1 LAKDIRIKSL
11 EDLVIKLGYDSKD
24 VKSTKEIVRRKNV
37 DIVALRKQIKLPSLE
52 DPQAKEFGE
61 IEK

>member
-24 VKSTKEIVRRKNV
+24 VKSMKEIVRRKNV
-37 DIVALRKQIKLPSLE
+37 DIVALRKQIKLPSPE
-52 DPQAKEFGE
+52 DSQAKEFGE